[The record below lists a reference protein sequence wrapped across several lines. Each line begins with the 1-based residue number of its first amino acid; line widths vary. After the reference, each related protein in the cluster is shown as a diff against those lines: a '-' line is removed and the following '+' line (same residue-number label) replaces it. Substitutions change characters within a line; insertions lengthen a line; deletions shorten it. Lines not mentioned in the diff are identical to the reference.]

1 MRKELNV
8 EIDREK
14 FYGLEEA
21 LNIIKQTQRAKFIE
35 SVDLSLKL
43 GIDPKKPEQ
52 QIRNSFSLPNG
63 SGKKR
68 IIVAIVNEKEKSE
81 AEKAGADFVGG
92 EDIIDKISDGW
103 LEFDVIVTTPEM
115 MPKMARV
122 GKLLGTKGL
131 MPNVKVGTVTK
142 EIGKTVEEFKKGKI
156 SFKSDK
162 FGGLNILVG
171 KSNFSL
177 EELKQN
183 VKAFMKY
190 LISLKPPTS
199 RGQFIRRVHLSLT
212 MGPSVKLDPL
222 VLQRESSTM

>member
-1 MRKELNV
+1 MKKELNI

-43 GIDPKKPEQ
+43 GIDPRKPEQ

-68 IIVAIVNEKEKSE
+68 IVVAIVNEKEKAE
-81 AEKAGADFVGG
+81 AEKAEADFVGN
-92 EDIIDKISDGW
+92 EDIIDKISEGW
-103 LEFDVIVTTPEM
+103 LNFDVIITTPEM
-115 MPKMARV
+115 MPKLARV
-122 GKLLGTKGL
+122 GKILGTKGL
-131 MPNVKVGTVTK
+131 MPNIKVGTVTK
-142 EIGKTVEEFKKGKI
+142 EVAKTIEEFKKGKI
-156 SFKSDK
+156 SFKTDK

-171 KSNFSL
+171 KSSFSL

-183 VKAFMKY
+183 VKAFIKY
-190 LISLKPPTS
+190 LTNLKPTTS

-212 MGPSVKLDPL
+212 MGPSVKLDP
-222 VLQRESSTM
+222 VNLQRESSSI